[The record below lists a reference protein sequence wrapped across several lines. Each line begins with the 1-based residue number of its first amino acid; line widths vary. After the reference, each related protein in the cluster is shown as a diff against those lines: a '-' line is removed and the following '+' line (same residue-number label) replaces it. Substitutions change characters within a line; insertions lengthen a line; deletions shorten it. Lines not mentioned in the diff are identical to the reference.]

1 MLRKSPSQWSHFST
15 WLKQLPPRF
24 LEIAIFFI
32 QLGALSP
39 WQCSFSFEPNSLRI
53 SALFSLK
60 CFWRLEGHWE
70 QPKGTSAGCGSP
82 IHTAAGRDSKVNS
95 AKSRTEVGPQSY
107 LVEQTLWEKAALPML
122 GMGACR
128 PTVLFHTN
136 THSHHHQYPSWW
148 AMKMLQVSRGVSPE
162 PPSDVHFSNSKMMT
176 ARAWLS
182 YLYISYQS
190 GKLLHEHPC

>member
-24 LEIAIFFI
+24 LEIAIFLI

-82 IHTAAGRDSKVNS
+82 IHSCWERYRSKQCKEQNWGGATKLPRGADSLRESCITHAGHGGMQTYRSLPH
-95 AKSRTEVGPQSY
+95 T
-107 LVEQTLWEKAALPML
+107 QTLPPPPIPFLVSNENVTSVTWSE
-122 GMGACR
+122 
-128 PTVLFHTN
+128 
-136 THSHHHQYPSWW
+136 SWAPLW
-148 AMKMLQVSRGVSPE
+148 CSLLQQQNDDSQGLAQLS
-162 PPSDVHFSNSKMMT
+162 VH
-176 ARAWLS
+176 
-182 YLYISYQS
+182 
-190 GKLLHEHPC
+190 